1 MEKDRV
7 KKYKENVERL
17 LKNCYSI
24 KKKNNHRGEIMSK
37 KKIGLVPKL
46 IIGIIAGILIG
57 SFAPEFLV
65 KVLVTASSLFSAF
78 LKFVIPFIIIGFVT
92 AGIADLAT
100 GAGKLL
106 GVTTGIA
113 YGSTIVAGTLA
124 FIVAS
129 LIFPSFIDPSVA
141 SQIGDPEAGMLEPI
155 FTIPLSPMVDV
166 TAAIVFSFT
175 MGLGISALRNN
186 DKGEILYNL
195 FQEFQEIITKVLST
209 IIIPLLPIY
218 IAGTFANITYAGQV
232 WNILSIFWRVYLVVI
247 PLHIVYLIIQFTT
260 AGFVTGKNPLKML
273 KNQIP
278 GYLTAVGTQSS
289 AATIPVNVECAKNN
303 GVSKEIREF
312 CVPLCATI
320 HLSGS
325 IISVT
330 SFAVAVLMMNGM
342 DHGFLTVFPFILML
356 GIAMVAAPGAP
367 GGAIMSALPFLPMIG
382 IPSDGGLAS
391 LMIALY
397 LTQDSF
403 GTAANVSGDNA
414 IAAVVDHLN
423 KKWSKKADNKVD

>member
-1 MEKDRV
+1 MK
-7 KKYKENVERL
+7 
-17 LKNCYSI
+17 
-24 KKKNNHRGEIMSK
+24 K

-46 IIGIIAGILIG
+46 IMGIIAGILIG
-57 SFAPEFLV
+57 SYAPEMVV
-65 KVLVTASSLFSAF
+65 KILVTASTLFSAF

-106 GVTTGIA
+106 GITTGIA
-113 YGSTIVAGTLA
+113 YGSTVVAGLLA
-124 FIVAS
+124 FAVAS
-129 LIFPSFIDPSVA
+129 FIFPSFIGAEAA
-141 SQIGDPEAGMLEPI
+141 SQIGDPEAGLLSPI
-155 FTIPLSPMVDV
+155 FTIPLAPMVDV
-166 TAAIVFSFT
+166 TAAIVFAF
-175 MGLGISALRNN
+175 MLGLGISALRNN
-186 DKGEILYNL
+186 GKGETLYKMS
-195 FQEFQEIITKVLST
+195 QEFQEIVTKTLST
-209 IIIPLLPIY
+209 IIIPLLPLY
-218 IAGTFANITYAGQV
+218 IAGTFANITKAGQV
-232 WNILSIFWRVYLVVI
+232 WSILGVFWKVYLVVI
-247 PLHIVYLIIQFTT
+247 PLHIIYLTIQFTA
-260 AGFVTGKNPLKML
+260 AGAISGKNPFKML

-289 AATIPVNVECAKNN
+289 AATIPVNVECASKN

-342 DHGFLTVFPFILML
+342 DHSISTILPFILML

-414 IAAVVDHLN
+414 IAVVVDHIN
-423 KKWSKKADNKVD
+423 SKSVKKTV

>member
-1 MEKDRV
+1 
-7 KKYKENVERL
+7 
-17 LKNCYSI
+17 
-24 KKKNNHRGEIMSK
+24 MSK

-195 FQEFQEIITKVLST
+195 FQEFQEIITKVLSI

-342 DHGFLTVFPFILML
+342 DHGFSTVFPFILML

-423 KKWSKKADNKVD
+423 KKWSKKSDNKVA

>member
-1 MEKDRV
+1 
-7 KKYKENVERL
+7 
-17 LKNCYSI
+17 
-24 KKKNNHRGEIMSK
+24 MSK

-129 LIFPSFIDPSVA
+129 LIFPSFIDSSVA

-195 FQEFQEIITKVLST
+195 FQEFQEIITKVLSI

-342 DHGFLTVFPFILML
+342 DHGFSTVFPFILML

>member
-1 MEKDRV
+1 
-7 KKYKENVERL
+7 
-17 LKNCYSI
+17 
-24 KKKNNHRGEIMSK
+24 MSK

-175 MGLGISALRNN
+175 MGLGISAIRNN

-195 FQEFQEIITKVLST
+195 FQEFQEIITKVLSI

-342 DHGFLTVFPFILML
+342 DHGFSTVFPFILML

-423 KKWSKKADNKVD
+423 KKWSKKADNKVA

>member
-1 MEKDRV
+1 MHLIYLV
-7 KKYKENVERL
+7 IQFSVAGA
-17 LKNCYSI
+17 I
-24 KKKNNHRGEIMSK
+24 TKKN
-37 KKIGLVPKL
+37 
-46 IIGIIAGILIG
+46 
-57 SFAPEFLV
+57 
-65 KVLVTASSLFSAF
+65 
-78 LKFVIPFIIIGFVT
+78 PF
-92 AGIADLAT
+92 
-100 GAGKLL
+100 
-106 GVTTGIA
+106 
-113 YGSTIVAGTLA
+113 
-124 FIVAS
+124 
-129 LIFPSFIDPSVA
+129 
-141 SQIGDPEAGMLEPI
+141 Q
-155 FTIPLSPMVDV
+155 
-166 TAAIVFSFT
+166 
-175 MGLGISALRNN
+175 
-186 DKGEILYNL
+186 
-195 FQEFQEIITKVLST
+195 
-209 IIIPLLPIY
+209 
-218 IAGTFANITYAGQV
+218 
-232 WNILSIFWRVYLVVI
+232 
-247 PLHIVYLIIQFTT
+247 
-260 AGFVTGKNPLKML
+260 ML

-330 SFAVAVLMMNGM
+330 SFAVAVLMMNNM
-342 DHGFLTVFPFILML
+342 DFGLSVIMPFILML

-414 IAAVVDHLN
+414 CLLYTSDAADE
-423 KKWSKKADNKVD
+423 

>member
-1 MEKDRV
+1 
-7 KKYKENVERL
+7 
-17 LKNCYSI
+17 
-24 KKKNNHRGEIMSK
+24 MSK

-57 SFAPEFLV
+57 SFAPEFLI
-65 KVLVTASSLFSAF
+65 KALVTASSLFSAF

-195 FQEFQEIITKVLST
+195 FQEFQEIITKVLSI

-247 PLHIVYLIIQFTT
+247 PLHIVYLVIQFTT

-342 DHGFLTVFPFILML
+342 DHGFSTVFPFILML

-423 KKWSKKADNKVD
+423 KKWSKKADNKVA

>member
-1 MEKDRV
+1 
-7 KKYKENVERL
+7 
-17 LKNCYSI
+17 
-24 KKKNNHRGEIMSK
+24 MSK

-92 AGIADLAT
+92 SGIADLAT

-195 FQEFQEIITKVLST
+195 FQEFQEIITKVLSI

-342 DHGFLTVFPFILML
+342 DHGFSTVFLFILML

>member
-1 MEKDRV
+1 
-7 KKYKENVERL
+7 
-17 LKNCYSI
+17 
-24 KKKNNHRGEIMSK
+24 MSK

-195 FQEFQEIITKVLST
+195 FQEFQEIITKVLSI

-260 AGFVTGKNPLKML
+260 AGFVSGKNPLKML

-342 DHGFLTVFPFILML
+342 DHGFSTVFPFILML

-367 GGAIMSALPFLPMIG
+367 GGAIMSALPFLPLIG

>member
-1 MEKDRV
+1 MV
-7 KKYKENVERL
+7 
-17 LKNCYSI
+17 
-24 KKKNNHRGEIMSK
+24 K

-46 IIGIIAGILIG
+46 IMGIMAGILIG

-65 KVLVTASSLFSAF
+65 KVLVTASSLFSSF

-106 GVTTGIA
+106 GITTGIA
-113 YGSTIVAGTLA
+113 YGSTIIAGSLA
-124 FIVAS
+124 YIVAS
-129 LIFPSFIDPSVA
+129 SIFPSFIDASVA
-141 SQIGDPEAGMLEPI
+141 SQIGDPETGMLSAI
-155 FTIPLSPMVDV
+155 FSIPLSPMVDV

-175 MGLGISALRNN
+175 MGIGISALRNN
-186 DKGEILYNL
+186 GKGETLYNL

-209 IIIPLLPIY
+209 VIIPLLPIY

-232 WNILSIFWRVYLVVI
+232 WSILGIFWKVYLVVI
-247 PLHIVYLIIQFTT
+247 PLHLIYLVIQFTT
-260 AGFVTGKNPLKML
+260 AGVISGMNPLKML

-278 GYLTAVGTQSS
+278 AYLTAVGTQSS
-289 AATIPVNVECAKNN
+289 AATIPVNVECAKSN
-303 GVSKEIREF
+303 GISKEIREF

-342 DHGFLTVFPFILML
+342 DYRISTVLPFILML

-414 IAAVVDHLN
+414 IAAIVDHLN
-423 KKWSKKADNKVD
+423 KKLIKKESTNLKEKWTEDLV

>member
-1 MEKDRV
+1 M
-7 KKYKENVERL
+7 
-17 LKNCYSI
+17 
-24 KKKNNHRGEIMSK
+24 K

-46 IIGIIAGILIG
+46 ILGIIVGILLG
-57 SFAPEFLV
+57 NYAPEVLV
-65 KVLVTASSLFSAF
+65 RVLVTASTLFSAF

-106 GVTTGIA
+106 GITTGIA
-113 YGSTIVAGTLA
+113 YGSTIVAGTGAFLVASTIFPA
-124 FIVAS
+124 FIDS
-129 LIFPSFIDPSVA
+129 SVA
-141 SQIGDPEAGMLEPI
+141 SQIGNPEAGMLSPF
-155 FTIPLSPMVDV
+155 FTIPLAPMVDV
-166 TAAIVFSFT
+166 TAAIVFAFT
-175 MGLGISALRNN
+175 IGLGISSLRNN
-186 DKGEILYNL
+186 GKGETLHKV
-195 FQEFQEIITKVLST
+195 FQEFQEIVTKTLST
-209 IIIPLLPIY
+209 VIIPLLPVY

-232 WNILSIFWRVYLVVI
+232 EAILGVFWKVFLIVIPMHLIYLV
-247 PLHIVYLIIQFTT
+247 IQFTV
-260 AGFVTGKNPLKML
+260 AGTIAGKNPFKML

-330 SFAVAVLMMNGM
+330 SFAVAVLMMNNM
-342 DHGFLTVFPFILML
+342 DFGFGVMLPFILML

-414 IAAVVDHLN
+414 IAVVVDHIN
-423 KKWSKKADNKVD
+423 KKMSKKEKFKKIV

>member
-1 MEKDRV
+1 M
-7 KKYKENVERL
+7 
-17 LKNCYSI
+17 
-24 KKKNNHRGEIMSK
+24 K

-46 IIGIIAGILIG
+46 ILGIIVGILLG
-57 SFAPEFLV
+57 SYAPE
-65 KVLVTASSLFSAF
+65 VLVRVLITASTLFSAF

-106 GVTTGIA
+106 GITTGIA
-113 YGSTIVAGTLA
+113 YGSTIVAGTAAFLVASTIFPA
-124 FIVAS
+124 FIDS
-129 LIFPSFIDPSVA
+129 SVA
-141 SQIGDPEAGMLEPI
+141 SQIGDPEAGMLSPF
-155 FTIPLSPMVDV
+155 FTIPLEPMVDV
-166 TAAIVFSFT
+166 TAAIVFAFT
-175 MGLGISALRNN
+175 IGLGISSLRNHG
-186 DKGEILYNL
+186 KGETLHKV
-195 FQEFQEIITKVLST
+195 FQEFQEIVTKTLATV
-209 IIIPLLPIY
+209 IIPLLPVY

-232 WNILSIFWRVYLVVI
+232 GAILGVFWKVFLIVIPMHLIYLV
-247 PLHIVYLIIQFTT
+247 IQFTV
-260 AGFVTGKNPLKML
+260 AGTISGKNPFKML

-330 SFAVAVLMMNGM
+330 SFAVAVLMMNNM
-342 DHGFLTVFPFILML
+342 DFGFGVMLPFILML

-414 IAAVVDHLN
+414 IAVVVDHINQKMN
-423 KKWSKKADNKVD
+423 KKEKIKKIS

>member
-1 MEKDRV
+1 
-7 KKYKENVERL
+7 
-17 LKNCYSI
+17 
-24 KKKNNHRGEIMSK
+24 MSK

-186 DKGEILYNL
+186 DRGEILYNL

-342 DHGFLTVFPFILML
+342 DHGFSTVFPFILML

-423 KKWSKKADNKVD
+423 KKWSKKADNKVA

>member
-17 LKNCYSI
+17 LKNCYS

-141 SQIGDPEAGMLEPI
+141 SQIGDPEAGMLESI

-195 FQEFQEIITKVLST
+195 FQEFQEIITKVLSI

-247 PLHIVYLIIQFTT
+247 PLHIVYLVIQFTT

-342 DHGFLTVFPFILML
+342 DHGFSTVFPFILML

-423 KKWSKKADNKVD
+423 KKWSKKADNKVA

>member
-1 MEKDRV
+1 
-7 KKYKENVERL
+7 
-17 LKNCYSI
+17 
-24 KKKNNHRGEIMSK
+24 MSK

-342 DHGFLTVFPFILML
+342 DHGFSTVFPFILML

-367 GGAIMSALPFLPMIG
+367 GGAIMSARPFLPMIG

-423 KKWSKKADNKVD
+423 KKWSKKADNKVA

>member
-1 MEKDRV
+1 
-7 KKYKENVERL
+7 
-17 LKNCYSI
+17 
-24 KKKNNHRGEIMSK
+24 MSK

-195 FQEFQEIITKVLST
+195 FQEFQEIITKVLSI

-342 DHGFLTVFPFILML
+342 DHGFSTVFLFILML

-423 KKWSKKADNKVD
+423 KKWSKKADNNVD

>member
-1 MEKDRV
+1 
-7 KKYKENVERL
+7 
-17 LKNCYSI
+17 
-24 KKKNNHRGEIMSK
+24 MSK

-46 IIGIIAGILIG
+46 IMGIIAGILIG

-106 GVTTGIA
+106 GVTTGLA
-113 YGSTIVAGTLA
+113 YGSTIIAGTLA

-129 LIFPSFIDPSVA
+129 IIFPSFIDPSVA
-141 SQIGDPEAGMLEPI
+141 SQIGDPEAGMLSPI

-166 TAAIVFSFT
+166 TAAIVFAFT

-186 DKGEILYNL
+186 GKGETLYGL
-195 FQEFQEIITKVLST
+195 FQEFQEIVTKVLAT

-247 PLHIVYLIIQFTT
+247 PLHIIYITIQFTA
-260 AGFVTGKNPLKML
+260 AGAITGKNPFKML

-289 AATIPVNVECAKNN
+289 AATIPVNVECARNN
-303 GVSKEIREF
+303 GVSKEISEF

-342 DHGFLTVFPFILML
+342 DHSFMTILPFILML

-382 IPSDGGLAS
+382 IPADGGLAS

-423 KKWSKKADNKVD
+423 NKWNKKADKKAA

>member
-1 MEKDRV
+1 
-7 KKYKENVERL
+7 
-17 LKNCYSI
+17 
-24 KKKNNHRGEIMSK
+24 MSK

-209 IIIPLLPIY
+209 IRIPLLPIY

-342 DHGFLTVFPFILML
+342 DHGFSTVFPFILML

-423 KKWSKKADNKVD
+423 KKWSKKADNKVA

>member
-1 MEKDRV
+1 
-7 KKYKENVERL
+7 
-17 LKNCYSI
+17 
-24 KKKNNHRGEIMSK
+24 MSK

-195 FQEFQEIITKVLST
+195 FQEFQEIITKVLSI

-342 DHGFLTVFPFILML
+342 DHGFSTVFPFILML

-414 IAAVVDHLN
+414 IAAVVDYLN

>member
-1 MEKDRV
+1 
-7 KKYKENVERL
+7 
-17 LKNCYSI
+17 
-24 KKKNNHRGEIMSK
+24 MSK

-78 LKFVIPFIIIGFVT
+78 LKFLIPFIIIGFVT

-342 DHGFLTVFPFILML
+342 DHGFSTVFLFILML

>member
-1 MEKDRV
+1 
-7 KKYKENVERL
+7 
-17 LKNCYSI
+17 
-24 KKKNNHRGEIMSK
+24 MSK

-141 SQIGDPEAGMLEPI
+141 SQIGDPEAGMLESI

-195 FQEFQEIITKVLST
+195 FQEFQEIITKVLSI

-247 PLHIVYLIIQFTT
+247 PLHIVYLVIQFTT

-342 DHGFLTVFPFILML
+342 DHGFSTVFPFILML

>member
-1 MEKDRV
+1 
-7 KKYKENVERL
+7 
-17 LKNCYSI
+17 
-24 KKKNNHRGEIMSK
+24 MSK

-141 SQIGDPEAGMLEPI
+141 SQIGDPEAGMLESI

-175 MGLGISALRNN
+175 MGLGISAIRNN

-195 FQEFQEIITKVLST
+195 FQEFQEIITKVLSI

-247 PLHIVYLIIQFTT
+247 PLHIVYLVIQFTT

-342 DHGFLTVFPFILML
+342 DHGFSTVFPFILML

-423 KKWSKKADNKVD
+423 KKWSKKVKWILYGGH

>member
-1 MEKDRV
+1 
-7 KKYKENVERL
+7 
-17 LKNCYSI
+17 
-24 KKKNNHRGEIMSK
+24 MSK

-195 FQEFQEIITKVLST
+195 SQEFQEIITKVLSI

-342 DHGFLTVFPFILML
+342 DHGFSTVFLFILML

-423 KKWSKKADNKVD
+423 KKWSKKADNKVA

>member
-1 MEKDRV
+1 
-7 KKYKENVERL
+7 
-17 LKNCYSI
+17 
-24 KKKNNHRGEIMSK
+24 MSK

-141 SQIGDPEAGMLEPI
+141 SQIGDPEAGMLESI

-175 MGLGISALRNN
+175 MGLGILALRNN

-195 FQEFQEIITKVLST
+195 FQEFQEIITKVLSI

-342 DHGFLTVFPFILML
+342 DHGFSTVFLFILML

-423 KKWSKKADNKVD
+423 KKWSKKADNKVA

>member
-1 MEKDRV
+1 
-7 KKYKENVERL
+7 
-17 LKNCYSI
+17 
-24 KKKNNHRGEIMSK
+24 MSK

-166 TAAIVFSFT
+166 TAPIVFSFT

-342 DHGFLTVFPFILML
+342 DHGFSTVFPFILML

-423 KKWSKKADNKVD
+423 KKWSKKADNKVA